1 VFWVASPP
9 RRGGASGAAAAAAAV
24 DEFARVMD
32 QDQAVDGRRRW
43 GADDVMWP
51 EELGRRRASRLATA
65 ARFGP
70 AAAWEVRPAVTSS
83 LKSPIQL

>member
-1 VFWVASPP
+1 MREV
-9 RRGGASGAAAAAAAV
+9 
-24 DEFARVMD
+24 ARVVD

-51 EELGRRRASRLATA
+51 EELGRRRASRRATA